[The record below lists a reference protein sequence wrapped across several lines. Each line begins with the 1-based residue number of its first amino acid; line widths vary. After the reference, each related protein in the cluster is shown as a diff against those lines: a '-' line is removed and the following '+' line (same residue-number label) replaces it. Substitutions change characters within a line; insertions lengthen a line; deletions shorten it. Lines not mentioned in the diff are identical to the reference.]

1 MKIKVGVFFGGAS
14 VEHEV
19 SIISAS
25 QAMAALDKEKYKVIP
40 VYISKDNELYTGK
53 KLLKI
58 ENFTN
63 LEKLKKKCTRVQLV
77 KIEDSFVLKSLK
89 RFKKSKNIDL
99 AFPVVHG
106 NGEDGTLQGF
116 LEMIGVPFTG
126 CDVKGAVVGQDK
138 IYMKMLFKESNIPT
152 TKFVSFVSSE
162 YEINDKEI
170 LERIKP
176 LHYPLFVK
184 PSSLG
189 SSVGINMVKNE
200 AELIDAIEEAITYD
214 KRIIVEEGVSNLIEV
229 NCSVLGDYEN
239 QRASE
244 IEEVMG
250 NDEFLSF
257 KDKYLSG
264 GSSKG
269 GSKSGMAATNRVIP
283 ARISEELANEVKETA
298 KKVFRLLNT
307 TGVCRI
313 DFLIDSESNKM
324 YVNEINTIPGSL
336 AFYLWES
343 IDVDFT
349 ELVNDIVELA
359 IKKEREKE
367 KLIFTYDSNILSN
380 FSGAKASKLKWLSV
394 LE

>member
-1 MKIKVGVFFGGAS
+1 MRIKVGVFFGGAS

-25 QAMAALDKEKYKVIP
+25 QAMNALDKEKYQVIP
-40 VYISKDNELYTGK
+40 VYISKDNELYTGR
-53 KLLKI
+53 KLHKI

-63 LEKLKKKCTRVQLV
+63 LDKLKKRTTRVQLV
-77 KIEDSFVLKSLK
+77 KLNGKFILKSMN
-89 RFKKSKNIDL
+89 RFKGSKEIDI

-116 LEMIGVPFTG
+116 LEMVGVPYTG

-138 IYMKMLFKESNIPT
+138 VYMKMLFKENMIPT
-152 TKFVSFVSSE
+152 TNFISFVSSE
-162 YEINDKEI
+162 YEINEKEI
-170 LERIKP
+170 LDRVKP
-176 LHYPLFVK
+176 LKYPLFVK

-200 AELIDAIEEAITYD
+200 KELVDAIEEAITYD
-214 KRIIVEEGVSNLIEV
+214 KRIIVEEGVNNLVEV
-229 NCSVLGDYEN
+229 NCSVLGDYET
-239 QRASE
+239 QEASE

-264 GSSKG
+264 GSSKS

-283 ARISEELANEVKETA
+283 ARIDEVLTNEVKETA

-307 TGVCRI
+307 SGVCRI
-313 DFLIDSESNKM
+313 DFLIDKVSKKM

-343 IDVDFT
+343 MEVDFT
-349 ELVNDIVELA
+349 ELVNRIVELA
-359 IKKEREKE
+359 IKREREKE

-380 FSGAKASKLKWLSV
+380 FSGSKASKLK
-394 LE
+394 

>member
-25 QAMAALDKEKYKVIP
+25 QAMNALDKEKYQVIP
-40 VYISKDNELYTGK
+40 VYISKENELYTGK

-58 ENFTN
+58 ENFQD
-63 LEKLKKKCTRVQLV
+63 LDKLKKRCTRVQLV
-77 KIEDSFVLKSLK
+77 KLDDEFVLKSIQKLK
-89 RFKKSKNIDL
+89 PSKKIDI

-116 LEMIGVPFTG
+116 LEMVGVPFTG

-138 IYMKMLFKESNIPT
+138 IYMKMLFKENNIPT
-152 TKFVSFVSSE
+152 TDFVSFVSSD
-162 YEINDKEI
+162 YELNEAAVLK
-170 LERIKP
+170 RIEH
-176 LHYPLFVK
+176 LRYPLFIK

-189 SSVGINMVKNE
+189 SSVGISRATDKR
-200 AELIDAIEEAITYD
+200 ELIEAIEEAITYD
-214 KRIIVEEGVSNLIEV
+214 TRIIVEEGVSNLVEV
-229 NCSVLGDYEN
+229 NCSVLGDYEE
-239 QRASE
+239 QETSE

-250 NDEFLSF
+250 KDDFLSF

-269 GSKSGMAATNRVIP
+269 GAKSGMAATNRVIP
-283 ARISEELANEVKETA
+283 ARVSEQLSREIKDTA
-298 KKVFRLLNT
+298 IKVFRLLNT
-307 TGVCRI
+307 KGVCRI
-313 DFLIDSESNKM
+313 DFLIDKDTNKM

-343 IDVDFT
+343 IDVDFS
-349 ELVNDIVELA
+349 ELVNKIVDLA
-359 IKKEREKE
+359 VKRERERE

-380 FSGAKASKLKWLSV
+380 FSGAKASKLK
-394 LE
+394 